1 VSLELQTC
9 LKKYGPPHIF
19 SYRHGAWI
27 KIKCD
32 GYAVIDEYLSLF
44 LSGQTV
50 AQLFLGEDDIAI
62 RRSVLDRPSNLV
74 MRGKACF
81 NVRCGGEFFMEV
93 FWSEG
98 DID

>member
-1 VSLELQTC
+1 VNLELQVC
-9 LKKYGPPHIF
+9 LAKYGPPYIF

-50 AQLFLGEDDIAI
+50 AQLFLGEDDIEI
-62 RRSVLDRPSNLV
+62 RRSALDRPSNLV

-81 NVRCGGEFFMEV
+81 NVRCGGVGVMEI
-93 FWSEG
+93 FWPEG
-98 DID
+98 E